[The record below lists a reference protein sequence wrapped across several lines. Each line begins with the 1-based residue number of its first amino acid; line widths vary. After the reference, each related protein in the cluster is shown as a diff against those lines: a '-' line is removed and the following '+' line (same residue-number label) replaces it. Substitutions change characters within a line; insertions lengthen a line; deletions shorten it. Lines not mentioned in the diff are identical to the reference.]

1 MDVSTVTSP
10 AAQISWQDVTAAM
23 DNSDRRFLL
32 IDRNHSIL
40 FSTPN
45 TLELQ
50 EKMQPALKFII
61 WDTNLQ
67 EKKFNQNKDI

>member
-10 AAQISWQDVTAAM
+10 AAQISQQDVTAAM

-40 FSTPN
+40 FSTLN

-61 WDTNLQ
+61 
-67 EKKFNQNKDI
+67 